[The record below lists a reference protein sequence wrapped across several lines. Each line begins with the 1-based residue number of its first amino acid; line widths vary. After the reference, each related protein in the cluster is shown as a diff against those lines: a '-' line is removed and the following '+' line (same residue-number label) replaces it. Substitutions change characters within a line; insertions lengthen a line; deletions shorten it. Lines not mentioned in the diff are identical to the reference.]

1 MNFFAAII
9 ALPCFILIFSFE
21 TYLVFKHGIRKGSYA
36 IQVKALYVVSFIQMV
51 SCFFWFFGFALGK
64 LDNIFSEGDSV
75 GESINCIG
83 LVGAEICL
91 SIFQCIMSSLALYNT
106 ILLYHIQPKASK
118 IRSGFTRKSK
128 IFFVCVVFC
137 LSVYTVLCWTTA
149 QQRRCPLAK
158 PYILPQFYHIF
169 YPVFLIIDSICWG
182 YSYIQFRKLRA
193 QLLAAGKDIQSG
205 AREMDTRLEATL
217 RLHAF
222 QLQATLISSAIAVV
236 IFIAQFNLDIKILRQ
251 VACMFC
257 FAMYLGYAARRL
269 PVMIIHTK
277 TNVSVFWAK
286 FLPVSSTKS
295 QTQSSGVDTKKRM
308 VSETRDNSNHI
319 QINEESIDN
328 IIGLFLSLNKDFDR
342 VYRNS
347 ILQKLK
353 RYYKQDTLLWE
364 KIQVAFGDITRSVT
378 ALTEFEWN
386 QFNIVLSLF
395 LDWNQGIHIVESHYQ
410 FCLAIFLNQIKHWI
424 EKSNHQTNT
433 KTIDFIIEN
442 HNLNQKEFL
451 LLLKTLVS
459 FLLKCKNP
467 LEEKL
472 AEKNVGIENYN
483 LLRFCLVLLD
493 AKLDMQIRLLAS
505 ILVATLISF
514 HMNQSIFYTLDLLL
528 EKNNPDNTLDLEDDN
543 NLIMTHTRNNPE
555 SCILIIGGLLQCNP
569 ITLVQSL
576 NSNNGVTSHGM
587 LLVFDSINNLMNNH
601 AETQIQSFAI
611 QALSRWFQIVKD
623 GSIELLTILSD
634 SDIIENTLTFIID
647 KWEDSILS
655 QKRLKEIFDH
665 IVLLV
670 LVNPIFDQQLSRI
683 LKVLSKVNPL
693 KKSKFDLLS
702 YLLQKVKV
710 QLVLDHYPN
719 IIHISFGMI
728 EKFSINLSVIG
739 LLNQLMKNMIK
750 EKLPLDAMYPLII
763 EGLVSESVIIRRS
776 LSERLLPTMA
786 KISPAS
792 FNILVS
798 QIQVKSSVWK
808 LEALLSIFRA
818 SNTVGFVLEI
828 SKDEAQFKSIL
839 KSSITAPNLVLQ
851 LHTLHYVTES
861 VKSVTQVSQQEIELV
876 KLFWIANHNLLEADT
891 RSQAMS
897 LIGRFMERIK
907 RSIYKDIRDIN
918 NLEKKL
924 QKLPEQKDSILI
936 DIGTIETA
944 KSIKFKF
951 FEWVYQV
958 SLIGL
963 FPGGTFKRTVASISL
978 LSVHAEV
985 DQLPIDKALTKSFA
999 LLDINDSKY
1008 FRIVLAQI
1016 MYGNNRDNMLELL
1029 EHFKFGSIPMF
1040 ECKTLEYAKS
1050 LVSLCAKLF
1059 PSLRAADLDACA
1071 ALCRFIYIHY
1081 VKGLSYLL
1089 SFESSTDILDPTRCF
1104 VESLLNVLK
1113 SHLNQAKV
1121 SIIVASKSFPLY
1133 GVIDSLVNVLVEV
1146 DLADNNLDIEMWKNL
1161 LITIADLCIESCGL
1175 CSKICADASPEGNLP
1190 MSGEETIVD
1199 NNYVAQIVLRH
1210 CFRTIKESTACLI
1223 QVVNMMIIL
1232 ETDSTKIH
1240 LFLKHVG
1247 ETLAVLITS
1256 LRHRGAFAAV
1266 ESNFVTLCR
1275 TLSNLNGKES
1285 QNLPFE
1291 WLKSFLNQIS
1301 TSEVSVTRRS
1311 AGLPPAILAIITSPS
1326 DNALKSQR
1334 LRYTLDHIFDI
1345 ITAEVVTRENTDLA
1359 QVHAMNVLRILVT
1372 DSELSFIIR
1381 DHLEKSFEISKPIA
1395 DDTLDSVHSLIPFE
1409 NLVIKC
1415 CKAVQWKVRE
1425 ISSRSLASLIDS
1437 SRLFEVL
1444 GKLMVELKTVTSAN
1458 HIHGIALQIFTLL
1471 EFHWS
1476 EYSSKLENFNR
1487 LAELLEPLHSILLTN
1502 HYSVA
1507 RGVFQ
1512 KSLHFVFFNNS
1523 TPVSD
1528 SIDKIES
1535 NANQVACAVLSRKL
1549 TLQYCPTYHIETY
1562 CQISCSKKFC
1572 ESNSGLIESLFDQ
1585 GSNTVIAILLETLHR
1600 IPSDELCTYS
1610 FFNSLVNI
1618 LLIIFQDVKTDYYR
1632 LTTIAVKL
1640 LCQLPSLEKLLQIE
1654 WLELITIWLDMRI
1667 PFDLIESLL
1676 HLTTRLVIIQ
1686 PDPKML
1692 GFLFSKALPHHIRL
1706 SISSCLDKLK
1716 SSITTSDV
1724 NFVNMALCLDQ
1735 LMVDEEEEV
1744 RDSGIPIATFYLQS
1758 DSPKCSFLS
1767 RLLFHQLADKF
1778 LYNNGQWIDYN
1789 LNRFYQTTELFPT
1802 WVDKLFDAE
1811 ALNDYKEDLI
1821 DIVQN
1826 TNSIIRV
1833 FSLNRAINAS
1843 RIERL
1848 VTHTERILGL
1858 LEDRSNLEFET
1869 NTVETFTGVA
1879 ECIGCSHI
1887 LNTLGMPQYLER
1899 IRKLHIHP
1907 VLEFFSTDL
1916 EYFTKHILGS
1926 FQVEQ

>member
-1 MNFFAAII
+1 
-9 ALPCFILIFSFE
+9 
-21 TYLVFKHGIRKGSYA
+21 
-36 IQVKALYVVSFIQMV
+36 
-51 SCFFWFFGFALGK
+51 
-64 LDNIFSEGDSV
+64 
-75 GESINCIG
+75 
-83 LVGAEICL
+83 
-91 SIFQCIMSSLALYNT
+91 
-106 ILLYHIQPKASK
+106 
-118 IRSGFTRKSK
+118 
-128 IFFVCVVFC
+128 
-137 LSVYTVLCWTTA
+137 
-149 QQRRCPLAK
+149 
-158 PYILPQFYHIF
+158 
-169 YPVFLIIDSICWG
+169 
-182 YSYIQFRKLRA
+182 
-193 QLLAAGKDIQSG
+193 
-205 AREMDTRLEATL
+205 
-217 RLHAF
+217 
-222 QLQATLISSAIAVV
+222 
-236 IFIAQFNLDIKILRQ
+236 
-251 VACMFC
+251 
-257 FAMYLGYAARRL
+257 
-269 PVMIIHTK
+269 
-277 TNVSVFWAK
+277 
-286 FLPVSSTKS
+286 
-295 QTQSSGVDTKKRM
+295 M

-378 ALTEFEWN
+378 VLTEFEWN

-424 EKSNHQTNT
+424 EKSNQSNT

-493 AKLDMQIRLLAS
+493 SKLDMQIRLLAS

-543 NLIMTHTRNNPE
+543 NLIMAHTRNNPE

-623 GSIELLTILSD
+623 GSIELLTILSN

-739 LLNQLMKNMIK
+739 LLNQLIKNMIK

-944 KSIKFKF
+944 KSIKFNF

-1104 VESLLNVLK
+1104 VESLLTVLK

-1146 DLADNNLDIEMWKNL
+1146 DLADNTLDIEMWKNL

-1199 NNYVAQIVLRH
+1199 NNYLAQIVLRH

-1223 QVVNMMIIL
+1223 QVVNMMITL

-1381 DHLEKSFEISKPIA
+1381 DHLEKSFEICILQFSSPYFPIRNCATMLFSALVNKSFGNKKPTQDFDNINAITGREFFSKFPNLHGILYDRLQNAVQCLEKDEIHPLLYPLLSLLSRAKPIA

-1458 HIHGIALQIFTLL
+1458 HIHGIALQVFTLL

-1528 SIDKIES
+1528 SIDKIKS

-1562 CQISCSKKFC
+1562 CQISCSKKYC

-1692 GFLFSKALPHHIRL
+1692 GFLFSKALVYMNPSYPHHIRL

-1826 TNSIIRV
+1826 TNSIIRM
-1833 FSLNRAINAS
+1833 FSLNRTINAS